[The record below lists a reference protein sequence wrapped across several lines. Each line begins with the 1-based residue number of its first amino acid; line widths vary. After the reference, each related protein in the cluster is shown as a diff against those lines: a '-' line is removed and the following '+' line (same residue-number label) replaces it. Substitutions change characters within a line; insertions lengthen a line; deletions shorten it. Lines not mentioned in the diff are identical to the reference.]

1 MFATIMATILDALG
15 YRTTAIQHPAM
26 ILDDHA
32 EAAAALLSLLSEQPG
47 LDKRTPVQNTP
58 SGGSVSVSHVAALD
72 ALGMW

>member
-1 MFATIMATILDALG
+1 
-15 YRTTAIQHPAM
+15 M

-58 SGGSVSVSHVAALD
+58 PGGSVSVFHVAALD